1 MSAIQNSDT
10 LSGLLQSHAKS
21 LRCLALASDLLPE
34 PLVQGL
40 QAGPINGDTWCV
52 LVPHSAA
59 AAKMRQ
65 WTPAITAHLRAHGL
79 EVQHLRIK
87 VVAA

>member
-1 MSAIQNSDT
+1 
-10 LSGLLQSHAKS
+10 
-21 LRCLALASDLLPE
+21 
-34 PLVQGL
+34 
-40 QAGPINGDTWCV
+40 V

-65 WTPAITAHLRAHGL
+65 WMPAITAHLRAHGL

-87 VVAA
+87 VVA

>member
-1 MSAIQNSDT
+1 MSAIENSDT
-10 LSGLLQSHAKS
+10 LSGLLQSHARS
-21 LRCLALASDLLPE
+21 LRCLELASALLPA
-34 PLVQGL
+34 PLVKGL
-40 QAGPINGDTWCV
+40 QAGPLNGDTWCV

-87 VVAA
+87 VVA